1 MKHSIVLAIW
11 WLTFRNDKKIWDSYL
26 QMIIPMH
33 ISAQSFQIHMYMIK
47 TCVVRSI
54 YARIHIIDA
63 ILLFIY
69 GYKLQRQVVN
79 IHRSK
84 MHVTFSLNPSKSIV
98 ISIYLNRYAFQFSSI
113 EILTKS
119 TCDLV
124 QYMGRNMYFIKPNL

>member
-1 MKHSIVLAIW
+1 
-11 WLTFRNDKKIWDSYL
+11 
-26 QMIIPMH
+26 MH

-119 TCDLV
+119 TCTIYGLKYV
-124 QYMGRNMYFIKPNL
+124 VLYKNKPLTVAKKHWVSSTYKYKGFN